1 MNNVITKDNSV
12 EKSSK
17 KDNINISLGKIYL
30 FLLIFSASL
39 IYFYSVNKDDY
50 LSVLIPYRVLWQIAI
65 IFIGISMLR
74 VKNTAAFSVG
84 FFITSLAVGLTI
96 TSTFVYSYNILDNT
110 YTKIVPVF
118 DASVISSDINFIS
131 TQAKIKSGEINLFK
145 SDLSSNYD
153 TLISSNYRDEN
164 KIENIKLEQNL
175 FPPGFGA
182 YTKNSDIVFP
192 TNIPISF
199 NINANF
205 SDIEFDLS
213 NLKFKSGSIKTNSS
227 TLNMVIKD
235 INLEEDAVL
244 DVNANLSTL
253 NIIVSKDI
261 PITISNSS
269 RLSQNEFIGI
279 SENSN
284 DSNFYQNL
292 TQYDSLE
299 SELSQKEIKKL
310 IINLSSTLSQV
321 KVTQN

>member
-1 MNNVITKDNSV
+1 
-12 EKSSK
+12 
-17 KDNINISLGKIYL
+17 
-30 FLLIFSASL
+30 
-39 IYFYSVNKDDY
+39 
-50 LSVLIPYRVLWQIAI
+50 
-65 IFIGISMLR
+65 
-74 VKNTAAFSVG
+74 
-84 FFITSLAVGLTI
+84 
-96 TSTFVYSYNILDNT
+96 
-110 YTKIVPVF
+110 
-118 DASVISSDINFIS
+118 
-131 TQAKIKSGEINLFK
+131 
-145 SDLSSNYD
+145 
-153 TLISSNYRDEN
+153 
-164 KIENIKLEQNL
+164 
-175 FPPGFGA
+175 
-182 YTKNSDIVFP
+182 
-192 TNIPISF
+192 
-199 NINANF
+199 
-205 SDIEFDLS
+205 
-213 NLKFKSGSIKTNSS
+213 
-227 TLNMVIKD
+227 MVIKD